1 MKIPEWI
8 GQRSFS
14 ETREELPL
22 QKQTKALLR
31 ELSLHSVCEEAK
43 CPNIGE
49 CFGQG
54 TATFLILGDT
64 CTRNCRFCGIK
75 KGTPNPVDNSEPTR
89 LAQAVSKLSLSHV
102 VVTSVTRDDLSD
114 GGASQFA
121 EVVREIKN
129 LKRKPELHTTIE
141 LLVPI
146 LDSDGLEKVISASP
160 DVINHNVETVPRLY
174 PQVRPGFNYPE
185 SLRLLD
191 DTKSFDD
198 SIVTKSGIMVGLGET
213 HEEVIGVMRDLRD
226 RDVDILTIGQYLR
239 PSGQH
244 VPVSEYI
251 HPDQF
256 REYEEGGYD
265 LGFRYVASGPYVRS
279 SYKAREAF
287 AKCKP

>member
-8 GQRSFS
+8 GRRSS
-14 ETREELPL
+14 LRATQESPL
-22 QKQTKALLR
+22 QGQTKALLR
-31 ELSLHSVCEEAK
+31 ELSLHSVCEEAR

-64 CTRNCRFCGIK
+64 CTRNCAFCGIK
-75 KGTPNPVDNSEPTR
+75 KGTPDPVDHNEPAR
-89 LAQAVSKLSLSHV
+89 LAQAVNKLSLSHV
-102 VVTSVTRDDLSD
+102 VVTSVTRDDLPD

-121 EVVREIKN
+121 AVVREIKN
-129 LKRKPELHTTIE
+129 LKRKPKVDTTIE

-146 LDSDGLEKVISASP
+146 LDSDGLREVISAGP

-174 PQVRPGFNYPE
+174 PQVRPRFDYPD

-191 DTKSFDD
+191 HAKGFDD
-198 SIVTKSGIMVGLGET
+198 SIITKSGIMVGLGET
-213 HEEVIGVMRDLRD
+213 HEEIIQVMRDLRD

-244 VPVSEYI
+244 LPVSEYV

-256 REYEEGGYD
+256 KEYERTGYD
-265 LGFRYVASGPYVRS
+265 LGFRYVASDPYVRS

-287 AKCKP
+287 TRCKQ